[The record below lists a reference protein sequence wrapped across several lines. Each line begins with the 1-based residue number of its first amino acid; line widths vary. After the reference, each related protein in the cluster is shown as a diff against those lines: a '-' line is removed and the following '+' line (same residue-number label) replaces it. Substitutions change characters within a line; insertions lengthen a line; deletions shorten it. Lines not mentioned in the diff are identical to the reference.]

1 MTVLIDVA
9 EILHPPPKQA
19 CTSEAGTSEVRPN
32 GSTRHPWSK
41 PRWVPKILRV
51 VSVPAVGGIGG
62 VSGLPCR
69 MWVCGVAAAV
79 MAIPHGG
86 SPGIEVEEA
95 PRGCCCELACHRY

>member
-69 MWVCGVAAAV
+69 MWLCGVAAAV